1 MTTTSENKNTVT
13 SWRVRDAADNL
24 LARRGLRS
32 TSLFESSS
40 SPPPGI
46 TATTTN
52 NNEVT
57 CHMTLS
63 KYFLEGLVTYSET
76 DPTSSNTVQEC
87 QARLRGD
94 KTSVVHMA
102 FNAAANA
109 VLENLHKADD
119 DDDDDDDND
128 DNGEELQEK
137 QQKRQRLPSIF
148 EDIIKLQE
156 IRTASM
162 DRAHA
167 NKDLSKRKIAV
178 AKEQEEER
186 RQKPK
191 LPPPL
196 VVKEPQRQPQPK
208 LTSKSKPVGDIG
220 EKKKLNNPIPTISP
234 PENIK
239 SAAAVAAVATVVVAS
254 SSSSAKSNPTDDQKQ
269 QDLAIKQP
277 KEEEIPIKQEQHN
290 KEPILADPDLV
301 SSSSVT
307 TTATTTSS
315 SSVGPAAVKDDTT
328 KNLIQTTATDSKSNE
343 NDVIP
348 QKVASSTTIDTTTS
362 TSSSSNTVKLPSLT
376 SASSSSSGVNSN
388 SSSTTPT
395 KTPTAAP
402 KFKFTRNTPASSTSA
417 LEARLTGSRAVLCT
431 TANVAFDSLTPPLP
445 ELDILEVA
453 DIPQNPKFRSSNNNQ
468 LLTNGDNVSVENGND
483 GNDAVNKV
491 EHVTVMTEKS
501 NNSNIEQDGG
511 DKTTSFSAVV
521 PNMGAVIIEAKALG
535 QRIETIAANAVKRS
549 QRRFRFRKDSIVF
562 HNKSLLC
569 NDLSNTNDDSGFR
582 ILENPFAWKDEKQEH
597 EKNGGKVL
605 TDDDDGAND
614 GDSMGVSAME
624 VDDSL
629 SVVTA
634 ENIPLENS
642 ESWEKSCIP
651 RLLSILKTGVGNG
664 IIYDAMWSTRH
675 GRIANLF
682 QEISCNE
689 ENYGLHLIVTIDPD
703 VDRFTKEFKTI
714 NSHLRLMSTVDEKSL
729 RAMPYKGNAEQ
740 RRRLRK
746 KFTQATGLSD
756 APFHVIVT
764 SYTNFLKDY
773 IHFCQTPFEVVL
785 MDDGASIMA
794 AAHNDPNSAIHT
806 IWEEALFSKSD
817 HQMGLAGSFLRD
829 WDYEEDEF
837 DEDTLKDVWIGLTAR
852 HRLITSSKLLIQN
865 PKTPTQDMLPVSG
878 LLNFVVPHFAEAVR
892 EEWDR
897 SRIGNDDA
905 SMRHFQKLLTRSLVV
920 HAPKVDDQ
928 SVFKLAM
935 KTLQGDMEDPIRSKD
950 PKIPKI
956 IADEKFIIDGKVA
969 SSRRSALHWLGPVE
983 DSWLRYELGSANF
996 GPIITAMKASLN
1008 YGHIC
1013 EEIVTASSVTT
1024 GATGQIFGNVAY
1036 KLAVRCGRSFGSEQG
1051 LRQHL
1056 STHHAPP
1063 GTWLCRTCKADCV
1076 TSQARTHHERS
1087 CGQPSAGSWSATD
1100 VPVAASDGVYKRG
1113 VGKKKVK
1120 TSKGDAVSKE
1130 EKDADG
1136 SIRVPSY
1143 RGVWVDQIGKF
1154 FVKIKADRVC
1164 GEGGGTLKFEKIDV
1178 AATKYDD
1185 LLYKKGKDIKDEFN
1199 FKSDGTRIIY
1209 EDVSTSSTA
1218 SLGGGSASVIPALSV
1233 ININDLPKDVKPLL
1247 RDPRQTSRTGGNSK
1261 RHVYAYRGVCRQARK
1276 GLDRWQSQISFL
1288 GVNHYLGTFDS
1299 EWDAAAIYGENT
1311 NLFLFNFN

>member
-1 MTTTSENKNTVT
+1 MTTTTPENNNTVST
-13 SWRVRDAADNL
+13 WRVRDAADNL

-32 TSLFESSS
+32 TSLFESLLSSSSSSSS
-40 SPPPGI
+40 SPG
-46 TATTTN
+46 TAN
-52 NNEVT
+52 NDEVT
-57 CHMTLS
+57 CNMTLS
-63 KYFLEGLVTYSET
+63 KYFLEG
-76 DPTSSNTVQEC
+76 QC
-87 QARLRGD
+87 QARLRRD
-94 KTSVVHMA
+94 KTSIVHMA
-102 FNAAANA
+102 LNAAANA

-119 DDDDDDDND
+119 DDDDDDDSD
-128 DNGEELQEK
+128 ESEEQEQK
-137 QQKRQRLPSIF
+137 QKRQRLPSILD
-148 EDIIKLQE
+148 DIIRLQE

-186 RQKPK
+186 QQKPK
-191 LPPPL
+191 LQL
-196 VVKEPQRQPQPK
+196 VAKKQQKQHQSK
-208 LTSKSKPVGDIG
+208 TKSKPVGDE
-220 EKKKLNNPIPTISP
+220 EKKKVILNNVPTKSLL
-234 PENIK
+234 PENAT
-239 SAAAVAAVATVVVAS
+239 SAPAAVVVVTS
-254 SSSSAKSNPTDDQKQ
+254 SSKSDSSDQQQQQQ
-269 QDLAIKQP
+269 QDLTIKKP
-277 KEEEIPIKQEQHN
+277 KEEEEILIKQEQHN
-290 KEPILADPDLV
+290 KPILVGPSSV
-301 SSSSVT
+301 PSSSVT
-307 TTATTTSS
+307 TTATVTTT
-315 SSVGPAAVKDDTT
+315 SSVGPAALKDTT
-328 KNLIQTTATDSKSNE
+328 TKKSMITTTTGSKSNE
-343 NDVIP
+343 NDDVMP
-348 QKVASSTTIDTTTS
+348 QKVVSATTTDTTTPAPI
-362 TSSSSNTVKLPSLT
+362 TSSSSSSKTVKL
-376 SASSSSSGVNSN
+376 SSSSGGNN
-388 SSSTTPT
+388 NNSSTTKT
-395 KTPTAAP
+395 TPTQTP

-445 ELDILEVA
+445 ELDVLEVA
-453 DIPQNPKFRSSNNNQ
+453 DIPQNPKFRSSNNQ
-468 LLTNGDNVSVENGND
+468 LLNNEDDLSADNND
-483 GNDAVNKV
+483 KV
-491 EHVTVMTEKS
+491 DKAEH
-501 NNSNIEQDGG
+501 NNVKIDDNNNNNIEQV
-511 DKTTSFSAVV
+511 SSAVV

-549 QRRFRFRKDSIVF
+549 QRRFRFRKDSISF
-562 HNKSLLC
+562 RNNSLLC
-569 NDLSNTNDDSGFR
+569 DNNNYNNTNDSGFR
-582 ILENPFAWKDEKQEH
+582 ILKNPFAWKEEKLEP
-597 EKNGGKVL
+597 EKNGKNVL
-605 TDDDDGAND
+605 NDVGTND
-614 GDSMGVSAME
+614 GDSSRGVSAME

-634 ENIPLENS
+634 ENIPLESS

-651 RLLSILKTGVGNG
+651 RLLSILKTGIGNG

-682 QEISCNE
+682 QEISSND
-689 ENYGLHLIVTIDPD
+689 NNFGLHLIVTVDPD

-714 NSHLRLMSTVDEKSL
+714 NSHLRLMTTVDEKSL

-746 KFTQATGLSD
+746 KFPQATGLSE
-756 APFHVIVT
+756 APFHVIIV

-794 AAHNDPNSAIHT
+794 TAHNDPNSSIHT
-806 IWEEALFSKSD
+806 IWEDALFSKND

-829 WDYEEDEF
+829 WDYETDDF

-865 PKTPTQDMLPVSG
+865 PKNSAPDVLPVSG

-920 HAPKVDDQ
+920 HAPKVEDQ

-950 PKIPKI
+950 PKIPKN

-969 SSRRSALHWLGPVE
+969 SSRRSALQWLGPVE
-983 DSWLRYELGSANF
+983 DSWLRYELGSVNF
-996 GPIITAMKASLN
+996 GPILSAMKASLN

-1087 CGQPSAGSWSATD
+1087 CGQPSAGSGSATD
-1100 VPVAASDGVYKRG
+1100 VPVATSDGVSKRG

-1120 TSKGDAVSKE
+1120 TSKGDDAIKE

-1143 RGVWVDQIGKF
+1143 RGVWVDQAGKY
-1154 FVKIKADRVC
+1154 FVKTNTDRLC
-1164 GEGGGTLKFEKIDV
+1164 GKDGGTLTFEKIDE
-1178 AATKYDD
+1178 AAKKYDD
-1185 LLYKKGKDIKDEFN
+1185 LVKSKDKNEKVESN
-1199 FKSDGTRIIY
+1199 FKSDGTRIVY

-1233 ININDLPKDVKPLL
+1233 ININDLPKGVKPLL

-1276 GLDRWQSQISFL
+1276 GHDRWQSQISFL

-1299 EWDAAAIYGENT
+1299 EWDAAAIYGEYT

>member
-1 MTTTSENKNTVT
+1 MATTLENNNTVT

-32 TSLFESSS
+32 TSLFESLLTSSS
-40 SPPPGI
+40 SPG
-46 TATTTN
+46 TAN
-52 NNEVT
+52 DDEVT
-57 CHMTLS
+57 CNMILS
-63 KYFLEGLVTYSET
+63 KYFLEG
-76 DPTSSNTVQEC
+76 QC
-87 QARLRGD
+87 QARLRRD
-94 KTSVVHMA
+94 KTSIVHMA
-102 FNAAANA
+102 LNAAANA

-119 DDDDDDDND
+119 DDDNVDDND
-128 DNGEELQEK
+128 EELRGK
-137 QQKRQRLPSIF
+137 QQKRQRLPSIL
-148 EDIIKLQE
+148 EDIMILQE
-156 IRTASM
+156 TRTASM

-186 RQKPK
+186 LQKPK
-191 LPPPL
+191 LPL
-196 VVKEPQRQPQPK
+196 VKKQQKQQPK
-208 LTSKSKPVGDIG
+208 LKSKPAGDG
-220 EKKKLNNPIPTISP
+220 EKKKVNPIPTKSQ

-239 SAAAVAAVATVVVAS
+239 SAAAVAAVVVVTS
-254 SSSSAKSNPTDDQKQ
+254 SSSSRSNSTDQKQ
-269 QDLAIKQP
+269 QDLANKEP
-277 KEEEIPIKQEQHN
+277 KVEEILIKQEQHN
-290 KEPILADPDLV
+290 TEPILAGPDLV

-307 TTATTTSS
+307 TTTTATTS

-328 KNLIQTTATDSKSNE
+328 KNLMQTTDTDSKSNR

-348 QKVASSTTIDTTTS
+348 EKVVSTTTIETTTS
-362 TSSSSNTVKLPSLT
+362 TSSSSKTVKLPSST
-376 SASSSSSGVNSN
+376 STSSSSSSSGGNN
-388 SSSTTPT
+388 SSTTTT
-395 KTPTAAP
+395 KTPTAP

-445 ELDILEVA
+445 ELDVLEVA
-453 DIPQNPKFRSSNNNQ
+453 DIPQNPKFRSNNNQ
-468 LLTNGDNVSVENGND
+468 LLLNSGDALFTDNNND
-483 GNDAVNKV
+483 DNDAVNKV
-491 EHVTVMTEKS
+491 EHVNVKIE
-501 NNSNIEQDGG
+501 NNNNNTNIEQDGG
-511 DKTTSFSAVV
+511 DKTTSSSAVV

-549 QRRFRFRKDSIVF
+549 QRRFRFRKDSIIF
-562 HNKSLLC
+562 RNNSLLC
-569 NDLSNTNDDSGFR
+569 GTNNKNTNDSGFR
-582 ILENPFAWKDEKQEH
+582 ILENPFAWKEEKQEH
-597 EKNGGKVL
+597 EKNGEKVL
-605 TDDDDGAND
+605 NDDDGANY
-614 GDSMGVSAME
+614 GDSSRGVSAME

-634 ENIPLENS
+634 ENIPLESS
-642 ESWEKSCIP
+642 ESWGISCIP
-651 RLLSILKTGVGNG
+651 RLLSILKTGIGNG

-682 QEISCNE
+682 QEISSND
-689 ENYGLHLIVTIDPD
+689 NNFGLHLIVTVDPD

-714 NSHLRLMSTVDEKSL
+714 NSHLRLMSTVAEKSL
-729 RAMPYKGNAEQ
+729 RVMPYKGNAEQ

-746 KFTQATGLSD
+746 KFPQATGLSD

-794 AAHNDPNSAIHT
+794 AAHNDSNSAIHT
-806 IWEEALFSKSD
+806 IWEDALFSKND

-829 WDYEEDEF
+829 WDYEKDEF

-865 PKTPTQDMLPVSG
+865 PKNPVPDVLPVSG

-920 HAPKVDDQ
+920 HAPKVEDQ

-950 PKIPKI
+950 PKIPKN

-969 SSRRSALHWLGPVE
+969 SSRRSALQWLGPVE

-1087 CGQPSAGSWSATD
+1087 CGQLSAGSGSATD
-1100 VPVAASDGVYKRG
+1100 VPVAASDGVSKRG

-1143 RGVWVDQIGKF
+1143 RGVWVDQIGKY

-1164 GEGGGTLKFEKIDV
+1164 EEDGETLKFEKID
-1178 AATKYDD
+1178 AAAKKYDD
-1185 LLYKKGKDIKDEFN
+1185 LVKSKDKNEKAEFN
-1199 FKSDGTRIIY
+1199 FKSDGTRIVY

-1233 ININDLPKDVKPLL
+1233 ININDLPKGVKPLL

-1299 EWDAAAIYGENT
+1299 EWDAAAIYGEYT